1 METARNLLNNAMQG
15 LKDDNMDDGWVLTAD
30 QKFQN
35 SRLYPD
41 PAVINRV
48 AFLTDML
55 PNQGKAAWHQLYAL
69 TAEMAEQQAFFS
81 TFVGV
86 GIDFNDDLYERL
98 GQLRGCNAL
107 SVYSAEEFTRLI
119 KDGLPYLVSC
129 CPTRRFKPAVSN
141 F

>member
-1 METARNLLNNAMQG
+1 METARDILNNAMQG

-35 SRLYPD
+35 SKLFPD

-48 AFLTDML
+48 VFLTDML

-69 TAEMAEQQAFFS
+69 TAEMAEQQSFFS

-86 GIDFNDDLYERL
+86 GTGECLLTSCSVSFALRPSSWRSSPL
-98 GQLRGCNAL
+98 FVFGCGQISTMICT
-107 SVYSAEEFTRLI
+107 S
-119 KDGLPYLVSC
+119 D
-129 CPTRRFKPAVSN
+129 
-141 F
+141 